1 MAYSFLR
8 IEKIKTMGSMVSKYN
23 HNYRKEEIDNVI
35 PGMEHKND
43 DLVPLPEKAD
53 GTGMDYAEAFRD
65 RIASL
70 PYYKSHRIRSDQVK
84 AYEVLLSYSKDEG
97 VDVEQWKAQS
107 VKWLHDTF
115 DRAGD
120 GRSNV
125 LSAIYHG
132 DETGNGHI
140 HAIVVP
146 IDERGRLNASRF
158 TNGHRQMSGM
168 QESYAQAV
176 KDLGIDRGLA
186 GSSAHHKTIRKVYAD
201 LNNAKNSVPD
211 LLPGESAQE
220 YKARIIEEAETL
232 YISGKRKADD
242 YMVNARRNADAW
254 RMGRIE
260 EAKEETERT
269 RKAAAA
275 GLKDTEAKRD
285 AARTALD
292 AYREEMDALAQQMY
306 EMKIRTGMTDG
317 DLEDAVEAKRIR
329 AGIGL
334 IRAEDPE
341 RAAVIEEGIGE
352 AVGRALE
359 QEAEISMEERGD

>member
-146 IDERGRLNASRF
+146 IDERGRLNA
-158 TNGHRQMSGM
+158 
-168 QESYAQAV
+168 AV
-176 KDLGIDRGLA
+176 SPTGTGRC
-186 GSSAHHKTIRKVYAD
+186 
-201 LNNAKNSVPD
+201 
-211 LLPGESAQE
+211 PGC
-220 YKARIIEEAETL
+220 RNPT
-232 YISGKRKADD
+232 
-242 YMVNARRNADAW
+242 RR
-254 RMGRIE
+254 
-260 EAKEETERT
+260 
-269 RKAAAA
+269 
-275 GLKDTEAKRD
+275 
-285 AARTALD
+285 
-292 AYREEMDALAQQMY
+292 
-306 EMKIRTGMTDG
+306 
-317 DLEDAVEAKRIR
+317 
-329 AGIGL
+329 
-334 IRAEDPE
+334 P
-341 RAAVIEEGIGE
+341 
-352 AVGRALE
+352 
-359 QEAEISMEERGD
+359 